1 MPPLLSQ
8 SSSLCDD
15 SLSVQFLCTVA
26 GNKAASDRAQLRHFA
41 AAALCDVGA
50 ARVKTAAGRWGSGAW
65 QLPCQKRLF
74 LKACG
79 WVSLG
84 NGVDEKTC
92 IWVQWC
98 GINLCCT
105 PDFT

>member
-1 MPPLLSQ
+1 M
-8 SSSLCDD
+8 
-15 SLSVQFLCTVA
+15 QFLCTVA

-41 AAALCDVGA
+41 AAALCGVRA
-50 ARVKTAAGRWGSGAW
+50 ARVKTAAGRWVSGTW

-84 NGVDEKTC
+84 DGVDEKTC
-92 IWVQWC
+92 IWV
-98 GINLCCT
+98 
-105 PDFT
+105 